1 MYYKIWY
8 YTNILNIDW
17 IVTGKAGKT
26 KLCIR
31 LEGLCIVWSFFWRL
45 MKMKIHKLINN
56 NVLSAF
62 DENEK
67 EIVVMGCGIGF
78 KAKQGEIID
87 ETRIEKVFRIENT
100 TLSRQFQDMLTNM
113 PMEHMKISTDIIAYA
128 QNECEMKLNQS
139 IYVALTD
146 HINCAIQRY
155 REGVEVTNA
164 LLFEIRQYYHREYV
178 IGEYALRL
186 LAERLDVHFQED
198 EAGFIALHFVNA
210 LFDIKAQ
217 STYAITNIIQKCIQI
232 VENEFGVK
240 LNINSMH
247 YERFLT
253 HLKFFARRVLFSEE
267 LLQTEE
273 PELANMIEQKYL
285 PEFVCAKKM
294 AYYVKKEYNCVVTRE
309 ETMYFAIHIKRVLL
323 EES

>member
-1 MYYKIWY
+1 
-8 YTNILNIDW
+8 
-17 IVTGKAGKT
+17 
-26 KLCIR
+26 
-31 LEGLCIVWSFFWRL
+31 
-45 MKMKIHKLINN
+45 MKIHKLINN

-67 EIVVMGCGIGF
+67 EIVVMGCGIGY
-78 KAKQGEIID
+78 KAKPGDMID
-87 ETRIEKVFRIENT
+87 EARIEKVFRIENR

-128 QNECEMKLNQS
+128 QNECGMKLNQS

-146 HINCAIQRY
+146 HINFAIQRY
-155 REGVEVTNA
+155 REGLEVTNA
-164 LLFEIRQYYHREYV
+164 LLFEIRQFYHREYV

-186 LAERLDVHFQED
+186 LAERLDVRFQED

-210 LFDIKAQ
+210 QFDFKAQ
-217 STYAITNIIQKCIQI
+217 DTYAITNIMQKCIQI
-232 VENEFGVK
+232 VENEFSVK

-247 YERFLT
+247 YERFLA
-253 HLKFFARRVLFSEE
+253 HLKFFARRVLFSKE
-267 LLQTEE
+267 LLPNEE
-273 PELANMIEQKYL
+273 PEFANMIEQKYL

-294 AYYVKKEYNCVVTRE
+294 TDYVEKEYNCVVTRE

-323 EES
+323 EDS